1 MTQAKVAHWTFFTE
15 IAKNWH
21 ENVEILCCVVAL
33 SVIYAQGLVRFFVN
47 LGNFLQLYTQQ
58 WLYYYVTEIS
68 MWSLRRSKVLYSLIP
83 RPTPKRK
90 GGSSEYILQ
99 HFVSLWNFSHTIW
112 LADVAI
118 TSPVLGFLTT
128 KHLALLITPLQT
140 YLANPPIYWPSKRL
154 QRLKN
159 PIAKASP

>member
-68 MWSLRRSKVLYSLIP
+68 MWFLRRSKVLCSLIP

-99 HFVSLWNFSHTIW
+99 HFFIVVEFQPHNLIGWCGNYLTCTGLPYHKALSFTHHTFTDLLSKPSNL
-112 LADVAI
+112 LAQQE
-118 TSPVLGFLTT
+118 TS
-128 KHLALLITPLQT
+128 
-140 YLANPPIYWPSKRL
+140 
-154 QRLKN
+154 
-159 PIAKASP
+159 KA